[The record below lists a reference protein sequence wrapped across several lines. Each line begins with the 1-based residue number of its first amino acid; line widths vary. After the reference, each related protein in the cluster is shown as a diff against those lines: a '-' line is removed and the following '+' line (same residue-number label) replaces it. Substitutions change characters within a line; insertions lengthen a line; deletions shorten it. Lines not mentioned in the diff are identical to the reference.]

1 MEFLTTTKLL
11 TGTKHSSV
19 SLLRFVPVFLKQT
32 LSAEMKNSQV
42 IQRILLSI
50 LENFFKKARA
60 ILKWQNN
67 PHNNLAIFQFCT
79 QYLNDIFDMKH

>member
-42 IQRILLSI
+42 IQRIILSI
-50 LENFFKKARA
+50 LENF
-60 ILKWQNN
+60 
-67 PHNNLAIFQFCT
+67 
-79 QYLNDIFDMKH
+79 